1 LLLTR
6 PPMPE
11 SRNRSERG
19 GAAWSSLD
27 VVRVTLVVLGTFVI
41 AQLLWATRS
50 VVLTA
55 FLGVLFGIAVS
66 AGADRLQ
73 DFRVPRA
80 AGAPLIVLTF
90 LLILG
95 AFGTWLGP
103 TIRDQTTELRR
114 DLPAA
119 IDRIEDW
126 IEDRGGG
133 VISTILGL
141 GNDAAPAPAAPPP
154 DPQTLDGDE
163 QVEPAAPAEERL
175 TLRERL
181 EEQLSGARRYF
192 LPVLTST
199 IHIVAGILLIIFL
212 AIYVAVSPGTYTKGV
227 LYLIPEGSQERARK
241 ILEAVTSILRRW
253 MVTQLIAMVLI
264 GIVTTAVLLALQVRA
279 AVPLGILAGLLEFV
293 PTLGPILAAIP
304 AIAMGF
310 VDSVQKALWVTIAY
324 VVIQQLESQVLT
336 PILMKERIHLPPALT
351 LVFQALM
358 AIVFGFLGLLVAV
371 PLLAAI
377 VMTVKTTREVRGTEP

>member
-1 LLLTR
+1 MSDSSGRKTR
-6 PPMPE
+6 A
-11 SRNRSERG
+11 RG

-55 FLGVLFGIAVS
+55 FLGVLFGIAVA
-66 AGADRLQ
+66 AGADRLE
-73 DFRVPRA
+73 DFRIPRA

-90 LLILG
+90 ILLLA

-103 TIRDQTTELRR
+103 TVRDQTAELRR

-119 IDRIEDW
+119 IDRVEDW

-141 GNDAAPAPAAPPP
+141 GNDAAPAPPPPETAPANGEEAAPLPGA
-154 DPQTLDGDE
+154 GDE
-163 QVEPAAPAEERL
+163 LQP
-175 TLRERL
+175 TLRERI
-181 EEQLSGARRYF
+181 EAQLSGARRYF

-199 IHIVAGILLIIFL
+199 LHIVAGLLLIIFL
-212 AIYVAVSPGTYTKGV
+212 AIYVAISPGTYRKGA
-227 LYLIPEGSQERARK
+227 LYLVPVGSQKRVEK

-264 GIVTTAVLLALQVRA
+264 GIVTTGVLLALQVRA

-324 VVIQQLESQVLT
+324 IVIQQLESQVLT

-377 VMTVKTTREVRGTEP
+377 VVTVKTTRELSGVKP